1 MDHLL
6 FNQIAQTLK
15 MQFPGVSDEKLLDR
29 ALALYNQE
37 INKREVA
44 QAEFKAEAERS
55 LEKYQRMM
63 EGALEDS
70 SSATS
75 HKGLMSRLF
84 RYKG

>member
-6 FNQIAQTLK
+6 FSQIAQTLK
-15 MQFPGVSDEKLLDR
+15 AQFPGVSDEKLLDR

-44 QAEFKAEAERS
+44 QAKFRAEAERS
-55 LEKYQRMM
+55 LEKYERVIKG
-63 EGALEDS
+63 ELEDS
-70 SSATS
+70 SSLAS